1 MNLNFKEY
9 GKGKTIVILHGL
21 LGSLDN
27 WSTIAK
33 SLSTNY
39 NIITID
45 LPDHGKSDHTD
56 LFSYTSIV
64 QSLKDFLIKKKIS
77 RFSIIGHSM
86 GGKVA
91 IKYAD
96 LYPSNLDKL
105 VIVDISNKYY
115 KTERFNHIFKAI
127 FSIDLKKINSRSEA
141 SIIISSLIK
150 NVGERNFILKNI
162 TRNGNVFSWLP
173 NIKLLASSIEK
184 ISERIDIKSQ
194 IKVETLFLKGEN
206 SIYIDKS
213 DLITLNNDF
222 FRYSLKE
229 VKNSGHWIHAEN
241 PTDFLTEVRS
251 FVG

>member
-1 MNLNFKEY
+1 MSS
-9 GKGKTIVILHGL
+9 HGRSRQI
-21 LGSLDN
+21 GS
-27 WSTIAK
+27 
-33 SLSTNY
+33 
-39 NIITID
+39 
-45 LPDHGKSDHTD
+45 DHGKSDHTD
-56 LFSYTSIV
+56 LFSYTRIV
-64 QSLKDFLIKKKIS
+64 KSLKDFLIKKKIS

-96 LYPSNLDKL
+96 LYPSDLDKL

-115 KTERFNHIFKAI
+115 KPERFNHIFKAI

-162 TRNGNVFSWLP
+162 ARNGDIFSWLP

-194 IKVETLFLKGEN
+194 IEVETLFLKGEN

-222 FRYSLKE
+222 FKYSLKE

-241 PTDFLTEVRS
+241 PTDFLNEVRS
-251 FVG
+251 FIG

>member
-1 MNLNFKEY
+1 MINIFK
-9 GKGKTIVILHGL
+9 
-21 LGSLDN
+21 
-27 WSTIAK
+27 
-33 SLSTNY
+33 
-39 NIITID
+39 II
-45 LPDHGKSDHTD
+45 
-56 LFSYTSIV
+56 Y
-64 QSLKDFLIKKKIS
+64 KKKIS

-141 SIIISSLIK
+141 SIIVSSLIK

-213 DLITLNNDF
+213 DRITLNNDF
-222 FRYSLKE
+222 YKYSLKE

-251 FVG
+251 FIG

>member
-1 MNLNFKEY
+1 
-9 GKGKTIVILHGL
+9 
-21 LGSLDN
+21 
-27 WSTIAK
+27 
-33 SLSTNY
+33 
-39 NIITID
+39 
-45 LPDHGKSDHTD
+45 
-56 LFSYTSIV
+56 
-64 QSLKDFLIKKKIS
+64 
-77 RFSIIGHSM
+77 M

-96 LYPSNLDKL
+96 LYPSDLEKL

-184 ISERIDIKSQ
+184 ISERIDIKNQ
-194 IKVETLFLKGEN
+194 IEVETLFLKGEN

-213 DLITLNNDF
+213 DRITLNNDF
-222 FRYSLKE
+222 YKYSLKE

-251 FVG
+251 FIG